1 MKLKKINLSLI
12 LYCNESE
19 MWSVSDED
27 VSHGSSLILLLELAQ
42 FTLNGL
48 NKRCRWRGLW
58 VAITSGRSDGSSWD
72 LQNSFRTMKVTST
85 KRSHQRRMGAVQA
98 AAPSAIGGR
107 WWLSRMCWFRC
118 LLWLC
123 RGWSLRGVVRLC
135 RIAKE
140 RGWFGN
146 LPLSWLYFQDAYLGS
161 PAEEPRCSRFVVR
174 RLLVKS
180 REGNGMGRSS
190 WLAYICMAPSS
201 RPS

>member
-1 MKLKKINLSLI
+1 MLT
-12 LYCNESE
+12 
-19 MWSVSDED
+19 VSDEGI
-27 VSHGSSLILLLELAQ
+27 SHGSSLILLLKLAQ

-48 NKRCRWRGLW
+48 NKRRRWCGLW
-58 VAITSGRSDGSSWD
+58 VAITSGRSYGSSRD
-72 LQNSFRTMKVTST
+72 LQNSFCTMKVTST

-123 RGWSLRGVVRLC
+123 RGWSLRGVIRLS
-135 RIAKE
+135 RIAVE
-140 RGWFGN
+140 RGWFDN
-146 LPLSWLYFQDAYLGS
+146 LLLTFLFFRDVYLGS